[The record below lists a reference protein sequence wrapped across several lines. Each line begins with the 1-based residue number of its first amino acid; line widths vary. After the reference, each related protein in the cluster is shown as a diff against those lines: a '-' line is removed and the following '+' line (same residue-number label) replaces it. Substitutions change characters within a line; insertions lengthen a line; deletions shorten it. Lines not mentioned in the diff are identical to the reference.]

1 MKSFSFTCI
10 IAIRTNNVNAV
21 VMFCL
26 FRQSGER
33 LLVHSVSRRRGP
45 AVGREGAFLSGKRTS
60 LSGHNA
66 RPASGGN
73 AARCGA
79 SRRPQ
84 TGRAGREHRSK
95 KREGA
100 DTSGPSLLRAARRM
114 LPGSLTVRKT
124 GSAGTKG
131 AFPVLRC
138 RRKGK
143 RRLCGLPFWRKRFGK
158 THNKRTV
165 LLSETENIELYKN
178 YLQRLVD
185 EKCSV
190 MYTKNRKR

>member
-26 FRQSGER
+26 FRQSGGR
-33 LLVHSVSRRRGP
+33 LLVHSVSRRSGP
-45 AVGREGAFLSGKRTS
+45 AVGREGAFLSGKRTR

-66 RPASGGN
+66 RP
-73 AARCGA
+73 A

-114 LPGSLTVRKT
+114 LPGSLTVRQT
-124 GSAGTKG
+124 GAAGTKG

-143 RRLCGLPFWRKRFGK
+143 RRLCGLPFWLKRFGK